1 MQTLLATLLVL
12 LALAYLAWSWI
23 PRGRGATSE
32 GDAGG
37 ASGCNTCSSCSG
49 CGQG

>member
-23 PRGRGATSE
+23 PRGRRVTS
-32 GDAGG
+32 AVNGG
-37 ASGCNTCSSCSG
+37 SASGCNTCSGCSG
-49 CGQG
+49 CGQ